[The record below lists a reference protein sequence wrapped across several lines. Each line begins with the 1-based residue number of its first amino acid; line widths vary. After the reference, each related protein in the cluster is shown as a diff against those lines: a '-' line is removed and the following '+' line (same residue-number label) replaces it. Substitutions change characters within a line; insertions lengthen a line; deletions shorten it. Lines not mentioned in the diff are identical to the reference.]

1 MNRIRKIAL
10 IIPLLLFSSGCS
22 NYTELNEI
30 SFILG
35 LGIDWSE
42 DSNYK
47 VTLQIISPT
56 DLSTGGTGGGGGNA
70 SPVFVYTS
78 TGNTI
83 SAAIRDAAKKITR
96 KKDFTHVALTVIGE
110 KAARHGIEEIVDSII
125 REPRVSAFMSVLVAK
140 DSTAENILN
149 TLTPIKKVA
158 AVAMVSKIQN
168 VNFSLGE
175 SVNPNIFQLAENL
188 AYTGKEIAISGVKIT
203 DNSKGKNN
211 LTNIQKMTP
220 SQTFI
225 DDLAVFRNNK
235 LIGWLDGRDI
245 RAVLMVQDKI
255 EQSNFSV
262 PCGDNKFTSLRF
274 LEQDIKT
281 EVDVNGNVPVIKI
294 KDILLSLVDETGCK
308 IKLEDV
314 SDLIKLEK
322 EAAKVVKKQIVE
334 SIEHAQKYKSDVFG
348 FGDIV
353 HTSNPKKW
361 KAIKNNWPEEFS
373 KAKIDVKVTFI
384 IKRTGLLGNP
394 VNLKRE

>member
-1 MNRIRKIAL
+1 MNRIRKIVL

-35 LGIDWSE
+35 LGVDWSE
-42 DSNYK
+42 ESNYK

-56 DLSTGGTGGGGGNA
+56 DLSTGGSGGGNA
-70 SPVFVYTS
+70 SPVFVFTS
-78 TGNTI
+78 TGDTI

-125 REPRVSAFMSVLVAK
+125 REPRVSAYMSVLVAK
-140 DSTAENILN
+140 DSTAEYVLN
-149 TLTPIKKVA
+149 TLTPIKKVS
-158 AVAMVSKIQN
+158 AVAMVSKLEN
-168 VNFSLGE
+168 VNFSLAEG
-175 SVNPNIFQLAENL
+175 VNPNVFQLAENL
-188 AYTGKEIAISGVKIT
+188 SYEGKEIAISGVKIIDST
-203 DNSKGKNN
+203 KEKNN

-220 SQTFI
+220 AQTFI
-225 DDLAVFRNNK
+225 DEVAVFRDNK
-235 LIGWLDGRDI
+235 LAGWLDGRDV
-245 RAVLMVQDKI
+245 RAILMVQDKI

-262 PCGDNKFTSLRF
+262 PCGDRKFTSLRF
-274 LEQDIKT
+274 SEQNIKT
-281 EVDVNGNVPVIKI
+281 EVDVNGDVPVIKI
-294 KDILLSLVDETGCK
+294 KNILLSLVDETGCN
-308 IKLEDV
+308 IKLENV
-314 SDLIKLEK
+314 SDLIKLEE

-334 SIEHAQKYKSDVFG
+334 SIKHAQKYKSDVFG

-361 KAIKNNWPEEFS
+361 KEIEKNWPEEFS
-373 KAKIDVKVTFI
+373 KAKVNVKVTFI